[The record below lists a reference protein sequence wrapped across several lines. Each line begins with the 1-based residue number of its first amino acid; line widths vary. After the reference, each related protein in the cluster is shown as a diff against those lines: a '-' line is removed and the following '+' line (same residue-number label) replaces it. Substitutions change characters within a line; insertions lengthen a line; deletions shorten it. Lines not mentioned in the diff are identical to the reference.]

1 MYIYIYTYTCVA
13 QRSDYA
19 AVGGA
24 LSLSLSSHTHTHSL
38 SIFFLSLFHTERD
51 FFVSFSISFPLSLS
65 PTHTYG
71 LASREEV
78 KARQLIALR
87 YRNTL
92 QHTATHFNALQH
104 TATTRQVIELPFTLS
119 LSLSHTLSLAHSLT
133 HTHTQGLASRNEVIE
148 RQLVE
153 LKATYKEERAD
164 MEVRYQKDM
173 KEYRAEAEH
182 RCISR
187 VLQPVVVCCS
197 VLQCV
202 VVCCSVCVLRC
213 VCPVLQCGAVRCR
226 VCVQW
231 RRSRVLQFVAVC
243 VPRSISIVSGMYPIA
258 THIVSHIAYSS
269 ALHKGHGRVSRRGRA
284 PVHLSCVAACCCVLL
299 CVDERVSC

>member
-1 MYIYIYTYTCVA
+1 M
-13 QRSDYA
+13 QQLEM
-19 AVGGA
+19 
-24 LSLSLSSHTHTHSL
+24 LSLSLSIFLHTQIHILSLSFPSLSFTHREIFLFLFLSFTRTHIGARVVRGGESAAAYRAAISQHATTHCDTLQRTATHCNNAAGYRAPIHSL
-38 SIFFLSLFHTERD
+38 SF
-51 FFVSFSISFPLSLS
+51 
-65 PTHTYG
+65 
-71 LASREEV
+71 
-78 KARQLIALR
+78 
-87 YRNTL
+87 
-92 QHTATHFNALQH
+92 
-104 TATTRQVIELPFTLS
+104 
-119 LSLSHTLSLAHSLT
+119 SLSHTLSRTLSHT